1 MRVGH
6 INLAVS
12 MNGTG
17 EHFVRLV
24 EALERQGVEQHVLVA
39 NHALAKRV
47 SLYDRVSVGPLVRTP
62 IMAYCL
68 MPEVGVV
75 HAHGRN
81 AGQAGLLM
89 TLTRSTPYVLTR
101 RSQKSVGR
109 NPVSRS
115 IVNRAACIICPSEEA
130 AACIRRD
137 DFSVPL
143 AVIADISHE
152 SVETNESDNRA
163 AAEYLRIYRRAVDTW
178 RISTAASQ

>member
-1 MRVGH
+1 MRIGH

-47 SLYDRVSVGPLVRTP
+47 SLYDNVSVGPLVKTP
-62 IMAYCL
+62 VMAYCL
-68 MPEVGVV
+68 MPDIGVV

-101 RSQKSVGR
+101 RSRKAVGR

-115 IVNRAACIICPSEEA
+115 IVNRAACIICPDEEA
-130 AACIRRD
+130 AARIRCG

-143 AVIADISHE
+143 AIIEDISHE
-152 SVETNESDNRA
+152 SVETNESDIRA
-163 AAEYLRIYRRAVDTW
+163 ASEHMRVYRRAVDAW
-178 RISTAASQ
+178 RFSTALL